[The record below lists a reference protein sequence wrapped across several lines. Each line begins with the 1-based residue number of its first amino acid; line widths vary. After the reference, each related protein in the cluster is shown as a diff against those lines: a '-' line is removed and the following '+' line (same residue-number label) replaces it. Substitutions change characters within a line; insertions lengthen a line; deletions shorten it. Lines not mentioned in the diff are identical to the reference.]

1 MEFVLL
7 SLYTAFFLILS
18 WRNFRLALGLLIVL
32 LPAYLL
38 RFNMGPVPSTILELN
53 ILSLA
58 LVWLLRYVRTD
69 LPILRAAARKNR
81 IFFIFI
87 FLFLAA
93 TFIAALANPLLL
105 KALGIWRAYFLE
117 PIILFAIIVARQ
129 IDYKFLRDSLAI
141 SAVSVALLA
150 IIQKIFGGP
159 FPPTLWDDELFGRPT
174 SFFTTPN
181 AIGLFLVPIALLLAN
196 SVANLLKK
204 QPERGDRWR
213 TGIFVLCVV
222 AIIISFSQ
230 GAWAALIGGLIVF
243 GFLAGKR
250 RLAASIIVMMI
261 FGLALVPNIRSAFMF
276 ADKAGQN
283 RLTLWKYSAEYLIKS
298 PSHFVLGSGLR
309 MFFNEVQRPHYNVE
323 EMERLIYPHNI
334 ILNFWLETGLLG
346 AITFFGLLCTLLI
359 FGYKIFKDNNLFGAA
374 AIGAL
379 AAFVIHGLV
388 DVPYFKNDLAVLFW
402 LLAAVIFL
410 AKNSPDILTK
420 DKNLI

>member
-1 MEFVLL
+1 MDFIFL
-7 SLYTAFFLILS
+7 SLYTAFFLILA

-38 RFNMGPVPSTILELN
+38 RFNMGPIPSTILELN
-53 ILSLA
+53 IISLGLA
-58 LVWLLRYVRTD
+58 WLVRYARMD
-69 LPILRAAARKNR
+69 LPILWATIRKNR
-81 IFFIFI
+81 VFFVLA

-93 TFIAALANPLLL
+93 SFIAALTNPNLL

-117 PIILFAIIVARQ
+117 PIILFLIIIARQ
-129 IDYKFLRDSLAI
+129 VGYKFLRDSLAL
-141 SAVSVALLA
+141 SAISVALLA
-150 IIQKIFGGP
+150 IVQKIFGGP

-181 AIGLFLVPIALLLAN
+181 AIGLFLVPVTLLLAD
-196 SVANLLKK
+196 SVVRLFQK
-204 QPERGDRWR
+204 QAGPGDRWR
-213 TGIFVLCVV
+213 TGVFILCVI

-230 GAWAALIGGLIVF
+230 GAWAALIGGLVVF

-250 RLAASIIVMMI
+250 RLAASVIVMMI
-261 FGLALVPNIRSAFMF
+261 FGLVLIPNIRNAFMF
-276 ADKAGQN
+276 ADQAGQN
-283 RLTLWKYSAEYLIKS
+283 RLTLWKYSAEYLIES

-334 ILNFWLETGLLG
+334 ILNFWLETGLFG
-346 AITFFGLLCTLLI
+346 AMTFFGLLIVLLK
-359 FGYKIFKDNNLFGAA
+359 FGYKIFKDDKLFGAA
-374 AIGAL
+374 IIGAL

-388 DVPYFKNDLAVLFW
+388 DVPYFKNDLAILFW

-410 AKNSPDILTK
+410 AKNSTNILINNK
-420 DKNLI
+420 